1 MPQFLQA
8 VTRFN
13 AYPDANLVAEARA
26 SLAQQYHPGQAAA
39 RPPPAMPAAYSIVSN
54 LGCLLFLERSEPQ
67 AAEEL
72 TAAVRHL
79 REAIGGRGLE
89 IECTSRGLRLNRV
102 PIPAGCPGAVE
113 VTEQFLHQGLTAIR
127 FPTTPSEE
135 DLRRLARALAAAP
148 GAYPSFEHFERALGA
163 DFLARARLEQT
174 AGESPLVR
182 QLASAQVVESDPAV
196 GDEEDRASAKSGGPL
211 DDVGLAVSAGS
222 GPMDPAEVGPSIE
235 KRAEDLLARGRK
247 AIDSGDWAGLLDATI
262 DLLEAESEALT
273 ESESEGYR
281 RMLSLLTS
289 QRHLAMLAR
298 LATEGEQKQEA
309 LVALR
314 RLGPPATRVLMD
326 LLAEAMTLG
335 ERRGYYNALTHMSD
349 GTDAIVEHLEHP
361 QWYVVRNA
369 ADLCGEMDLA
379 QAVPALARQVA
390 HPDERVRRAVAGALA
405 RICTPLASEPLLR
418 ALCDSSVRVR
428 REVLTNLDGRRASG
442 LVGRLTMVLDRE
454 PVPELQQELLR
465 ALGRIGSAAAIKT
478 LREYAAPPARG
489 RKPSPGPL
497 RLAAVHGLELAGL
510 AGEPGLRALR
520 QDPDPEV
527 RRAVESALLRR
538 GAA

>member
-1 MPQFLQA
+1 MAPGPAMSRARTGMPQFLQA

-79 REAIGGRGLE
+79 REAIGGGGLE

-127 FPTTPSEE
+127 FPTI
-135 DLRRLARALAAAP
+135 D
-148 GAYPSFEHFERALGA
+148 
-163 DFLARARLEQT
+163 
-174 AGESPLVR
+174 
-182 QLASAQVVESDPAV
+182 VVE
-196 GDEEDRASAKSGGPL
+196 
-211 DDVGLAVSAGS
+211 
-222 GPMDPAEVGPSIE
+222 AE
-235 KRAEDLLARGRK
+235 A
-247 AIDSGDWAGLLDATI
+247 
-262 DLLEAESEALT
+262 EALT

-335 ERRGYYNALTHMSD
+335 ERRGY
-349 GTDAIVEHLEHP
+349 
-361 QWYVVRNA
+361 
-369 ADLCGEMDLA
+369 
-379 QAVPALARQVA
+379 
-390 HPDERVRRAVAGALA
+390 
-405 RICTPLASEPLLR
+405 
-418 ALCDSSVRVR
+418 
-428 REVLTNLDGRRASG
+428 
-442 LVGRLTMVLDRE
+442 
-454 PVPELQQELLR
+454 
-465 ALGRIGSAAAIKT
+465 
-478 LREYAAPPARG
+478 
-489 RKPSPGPL
+489 
-497 RLAAVHGLELAGL
+497 
-510 AGEPGLRALR
+510 
-520 QDPDPEV
+520 
-527 RRAVESALLRR
+527 
-538 GAA
+538 